1 MHAKFELTKL
11 SNERAHAI
19 VVAVILNMQR
29 LVQIVQDHRQ
39 IQNNQ
44 HAQML
49 KNTFL
54 NANVDQTGKRRKKDG
69 PNHEHETETHNTRQT
84 ATTTDKPT
92 KTNHNERLKH
102 TKNQQMTAKQQTKI
116 RKTRE
121 RK

>member
-54 NANVDQTGKRRKKDG
+54 NANVAQTGKRRKKDG
-69 PNHEHETETHNTRQT
+69 QNHGHE
-84 ATTTDKPT
+84 A
-92 KTNHNERLKH
+92 
-102 TKNQQMTAKQQTKI
+102 
-116 RKTRE
+116 
-121 RK
+121 

>member
-1 MHAKFELTKL
+1 MHAQFGLTNL
-11 SNERAHAI
+11 CNERAHAI

-29 LVQIVQDHRQ
+29 LVQIVQDNRQ

-44 HAQML
+44 DAQMW

-92 KTNHNERLKH
+92 KTNHDKRLKH
-102 TKNQQMTAKQQTKI
+102 TKD
-116 RKTRE
+116 
-121 RK
+121 

>member
-1 MHAKFELTKL
+1 MHAKFELTEL
-11 SNERAHAI
+11 INERAHAI

-69 PNHEHETETHNTRQT
+69 PNHEHETETHKTNRDDDRQT
-84 ATTTDKPT
+84 HEDKPRQT
-92 KTNHNERLKH
+92 TQTHQGLANDSETQNKDE
-102 TKNQQMTAKQQTKI
+102 KNK
-116 RKTRE
+116 
-121 RK
+121 

>member
-1 MHAKFELTKL
+1 MYAKFELTKL

-54 NANVDQTGKRRKKDG
+54 NANVDQTGKRRKKDA

-84 ATTTDKPT
+84 ATTTDKPM
-92 KTNHNERLKH
+92 KTNHDKRLKH
-102 TKNQQMTAKQQTKI
+102 TKD
-116 RKTRE
+116 
-121 RK
+121 